1 MPTTATDD
9 TTRELGRR
17 LQLSR
22 AGQWFAGNQGDPYAL
37 ILRAGTDHP
46 APYEDLVRDRG
57 PWYRSDLLGTWVTAD
72 PATAAAVLSDPRFG
86 TRDRAGARPDADLLP
101 LSTAF
106 PGHER
111 AELARLRAA
120 AEPVLGRTALAEGSC
135 DAPGAARRLLRR
147 HLPAAGAGFDLVAEL
162 ARPCAAGLVLR
173 VLGVPEGDREAAAG
187 LLARCAPQLDGRFT
201 PQTLAVA
208 RDSAAAVEET
218 AGLLAELVAA
228 RGRRPAGARAA
239 GDALGRLLG
248 DGVPPRDVERIALL
262 LALGAPEPAATA
274 VAGTVLRLLGRP
286 GAWAA
291 ARRPATA
298 AEETDRTLRE
308 EPAFRLESRVAHE
321 DVELA
326 GRRVPADGH
335 VVVLATA
342 GRDLP
347 GPEPLGGPDGPHF
360 ALALPLVRL
369 AVTTAVQTLAT
380 ALPGLSTAG
389 PALTRPRSPV
399 LRAYARCPV
408 RA

>member
-1 MPTTATDD
+1 MPITATDD
-9 TTRELGRR
+9 ATRELGRR

-46 APYEDLVRDRG
+46 APYEDLVRAQG
-57 PWYRSDLLGTWVTAD
+57 PWYRSDRLGTWVTAD

-101 LSTAF
+101 LARAF

-111 AELARLRAA
+111 AELSRLRAA
-120 AEPVLGRTALAEGSC
+120 AGPVLGHTALADGSC

-147 HLPAAGAGFDLVAEL
+147 HLPAEGTGFDLVADL
-162 ARPCAAGLVLR
+162 ARPFTTGLVLR
-173 VLGVPEGDREAAAG
+173 VLGVPEGGREAAAG
-187 LLARCAPQLDGRFT
+187 LLARCAPQLDARFT

-208 RDSAAAVEET
+208 RDSAGAVQEV
-218 AGLLAELVAA
+218 AGLVTELVAA
-228 RGRRPAGARAA
+228 SRAKGRAHPD
-239 GDALGRLLG
+239 DAVGRLLR
-248 DGVPPRDVERIALL
+248 DGLAPRDVEGVALL
-262 LALGAPEPAATA
+262 LALGVPEPAATA
-274 VAGTVLRLLGRP
+274 VAATVLRLLARP
-286 GAWAA
+286 GDWAA
-291 ARRPATA
+291 AGRPPAA
-298 AEETDRTLRE
+298 AEAVDRTLRE
-308 EPAFRLESRVAHE
+308 EPPFRLESRVAHE

-347 GPEPLGGPDGPHF
+347 GPDPLGGPDGPHF

-369 AVTTAVQTLAT
+369 AATTAVQALAA
-380 ALPGLSTAG
+380 ALPGLSATG

>member
-9 TTRELGRR
+9 ATRELGRR

-46 APYEDLVRDRG
+46 APYEDLVRAQG
-57 PWYRSDLLGTWVTAD
+57 PWFRSDRLGTWVTAD
-72 PATAAAVLSDPRFG
+72 PATATAVLSDPRFG
-86 TRDRAGARPDADLLP
+86 TLDRAGGRPDADLLP
-101 LSTAF
+101 LSAAF

-120 AEPVLGRTALAEGSC
+120 AGPVLGHTALAEGSC
-135 DAPGAARRLLRR
+135 DASGAARRLLRR
-147 HLPAAGAGFDLVAEL
+147 HLPAAGTGFDLVADL
-162 ARPCAAGLVLR
+162 ARPFAAGLVLR
-173 VLGVPEGDREAAAG
+173 ILGVPEGDREAAAG

-208 RDSAAAVEET
+208 RDSATAVEEV
-218 AGLLAELVAA
+218 AGLVRELVAA
-228 RGRRPAGARAA
+228 RRAKGRAGTHD
-239 GDALGRLLG
+239 DAVGRLLE
-248 DGVPPRDVERIALL
+248 DGVAPRDVERVALL
-262 LALGAPEPAATA
+262 LALGVPEPAATA
-274 VAGTVLRLLGRP
+274 VTGTVLRLLGRP
-286 GAWAA
+286 GAWEAAERPPAA
-291 ARRPATA
+291 AEAV
-298 AEETDRTLRE
+298 DRTLRE

-335 VVVLATA
+335 VVVLAVA

-347 GPEPLGGPDGPHF
+347 GPDPLGGPDGPHF

-369 AVTTAVQTLAT
+369 AATTAVQAMAA
-380 ALPGLSTAG
+380 ALPGLSAAG